1 MQITVGDK
9 IYIILD
15 MENNEVYDIAYD
27 FASVK
32 ESLTLTGNGKY
43 TVEVWTYENDFH
55 WYFNTSIEYLVVQG
69 EVYKKKYE
77 KQL

>member
-43 TVEVWTYENDFH
+43 TVEV
-55 WYFNTSIEYLVVQG
+55 
-69 EVYKKKYE
+69 
-77 KQL
+77 